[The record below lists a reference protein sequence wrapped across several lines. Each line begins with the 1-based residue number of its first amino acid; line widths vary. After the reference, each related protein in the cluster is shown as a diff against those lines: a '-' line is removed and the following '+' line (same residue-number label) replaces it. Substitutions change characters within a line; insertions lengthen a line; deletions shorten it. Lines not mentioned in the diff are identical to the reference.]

1 MNKKGLSTIVTVLII
16 ILLTLV
22 AIGIIWGVVDNLL
35 SKSKSSVESSTKCL
49 DVDMKA
55 TAVTHAAGTGIYN
68 VTIKRAAT
76 GEGMFRAKVVISGP
90 TGTGNVI
97 DCVDATGVAF
107 DFNPLDTKVCKVTGY
122 GITDG
127 NKVEVTPYY
136 LDDSNAEKLCPTT
149 KTFEF

>member
-22 AIGIIWGVVDNLL
+22 VIGIIWGVVDNLL

-55 TAVTHAAGTGIYN
+55 TAVTHAVGAAVYDI
-68 VTIKRAAT
+68 TIKRGPT
-76 GEGMFRAKVVISGP
+76 GEGTFYAKVVISGP
-90 TGTGNVI
+90 SGTGGVY
-97 DCVDATGVAF
+97 DCTTNIAF
-107 DFNPLDTKVCKVTGY
+107 TPLDTKVCSVTDY
-122 GITDG
+122 TITNG